1 MSHLTDIEIVDL
13 IDGTLRADRQ
23 QHVDGCDACRARAE
37 GLRSTLLRAS
47 DADIPE
53 PSPLFWDHFS
63 ARVHGAVH
71 DASPNESPRWFSRP
85 TLKWAI
91 AGAVATVVLVT
102 AVWRASAPPWR
113 TPGTPGAPPLVAV
126 SAPDLDIDASDPDSD
141 QAWALV
147 RAVADDSTWDDDD
160 AESGFAVRPGSAER
174 AMADLTHAERREL
187 VRLLEAEIRM

>member
-23 QHVDGCDACRARAE
+23 RHVDGCETCRAQAE
-37 GLRSTLLRAS
+37 GLRSALLRAS
-47 DADIPE
+47 DAEIPE

-63 ARVHGAVH
+63 ARVHDAVH
-71 DASPNESPRWFSRP
+71 DALPEESGRWFSRP
-85 TLKWAI
+85 TLTWAL
-91 AGAVATVVLVT
+91 AGVLATVVLVT
-102 AVWRASAPPWR
+102 AVWRA
-113 TPGTPGAPPLVAV
+113 TGTSGAPPLVAV
-126 SAPDLDIDASDPDSD
+126 SASDVDIDAFDPDTD

-160 AESGFAVRPGSAER
+160 AEGGFAVRPGSAER
-174 AMADLTHAERREL
+174 AMADLTHAERSEL

>member
-1 MSHLTDIEIVDL
+1 MSHLSDIEIVDL

-23 QHVDGCDACRARAE
+23 RHVDGCDACRAQAE
-37 GLRSTLLRAS
+37 GLRSALLHAS

-63 ARVHGAVH
+63 ARVHDAVH
-71 DASPNESPRWFSRP
+71 DASPEESGRWFSRP

-91 AGAVATVVLVT
+91 AGALATVVLVT
-102 AVWRASAPPWR
+102 ALWQASAPSLR
-113 TPGTPGAPPLVAV
+113 TAGTSGAPPLVAV
-126 SAPDLDIDASDPDSD
+126 SASDVDIDAFDPDTD

-160 AESGFAVRPGSAER
+160 AEGGFAVRPGSAER
-174 AMADLTHAERREL
+174 AMADLTHAERSEL